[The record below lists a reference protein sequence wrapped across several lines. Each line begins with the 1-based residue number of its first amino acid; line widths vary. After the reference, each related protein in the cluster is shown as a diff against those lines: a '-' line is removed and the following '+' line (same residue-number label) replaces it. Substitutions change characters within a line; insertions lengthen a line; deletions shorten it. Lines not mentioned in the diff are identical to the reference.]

1 MEKLE
6 KYITWTSL
14 KNFIFMMLGNALVAY
29 SYQGFVRVN
38 GFLSGGVY
46 GVAGILNYYVP
57 VIEFSVAV
65 LILNAPCLLAGWIYL
80 DRKLLVMT
88 GVTILIQVGFLE
100 LFDSAYIY
108 SNDRLLAAIFA
119 GVSMGFGDGLILR
132 SGGCSSGTYLVSAIL
147 SKKLGIALG
156 SITTVINFS
165 IIGMSTCI
173 FGLERGLY
181 TLIMVYVCGVTIN
194 AVMDA
199 ISRKRTAFIISPQGE
214 EIGRQ
219 VITELKRGVT
229 MLDGKGL
236 YTGKDVNMLVCVV
249 NRLEVVKLKELAQK
263 IDPNAFITFYETNDL
278 SGKFNKHNAIFDKD
292 EI

>member
-6 KYITWTSL
+6 KYITWQTI
-14 KNFIFMMLGNALVAY
+14 KNIIFMLIGNALVAY

-38 GFLSGGVY
+38 GFLSGGAY
-46 GVAGILNYYVP
+46 GLAGILNYYVP
-57 VIEFSVAV
+57 VIDFPVAV
-65 LILNAPCLLAGWIYL
+65 LLFNAPCVIAGWFFL
-80 DRKLLVMT
+80 ERKFLVMT
-88 GVTILIQVGFLE
+88 GVTIVLQVMFLE
-100 LFDSAYIY
+100 VFDAAYIY

-132 SGGCSSGTYLVSAIL
+132 SGCCSSGAYLVSAIL
-147 SKKLGIALG
+147 SQKFGIAL
-156 SITTVINFS
+156 STITTVINFS
-165 IIGMSTCI
+165 IIGMSTSI

-181 TLIMVYVCGVTIN
+181 TLIVVYTCGVTVN
-194 AVMDA
+194 AVLDA
-199 ISRKRTAFIISPQGE
+199 ISRKRTAFIISPKGE
-214 EIGRQ
+214 EIGKQ

-292 EI
+292 EV